1 MSLETIGLSILNGL
15 CFGFLY
21 ALISFSLSYIFGVM
35 RVINVAHGDFFM
47 LGALIAYFAT
57 KIFGNYFLGI
67 FVAMSIGF
75 LIGVTVERFVFRG
88 FEYLPAYNCL
98 LSIGLSFIL
107 QQIVFLIFGGLSF
120 TVPNPIPYSFP
131 IFGVYY
137 PIYMFVIACFSII
150 LLGGVW
156 VLLFKTDFGI
166 VTRAVID
173 NKEVAEALGINGD
186 IVRMLSFGLG
196 TILAFLAGYLAA
208 PILNVH
214 YRIGLEI
221 ITICFIC
228 TVIGGLGNL
237 KGTVI
242 VALALSLCENLLS
255 IFFTPT
261 TTRVFSLII
270 MLVTVVIRTIM
281 RR

>member
-1 MSLETIGLSILNGL
+1 MSLETISLAILNGI
-15 CFGFLY
+15 CFGLLY
-21 ALISFSLSYIFGVM
+21 SLISLSLSYIFGVM
-35 RVINVAHGDFFM
+35 RVINVAHGEFFM
-47 LGALIAYFAT
+47 LGALTAYFT
-57 KIFGNYFLGI
+57 TNIFGNYFFGI
-67 FVAMSIGF
+67 FIAIPIGF
-75 LIGVTVERFVFRG
+75 LVGIAVERFVFRG

-98 LSIGLSFIL
+98 LSVGLSLIL

-137 PIYMFVIACFSII
+137 PVFMLVIAGFSTII
-150 LLGGVW
+150 LGGIW
-156 VLLFKTDFGI
+156 VLLFKTTFGI

-186 IVRMLSFGLG
+186 IIRMLSFGFG
-196 TILAFLAGYLAA
+196 TIIAFLAGYMAA
-208 PILNVH
+208 PMLNVH
-214 YRIGLEI
+214 YRMGLQI

-237 KGTVI
+237 KGTAI
-242 VALALSLCENLLS
+242 TALALSLCENLLS

-261 TTRVFSLII
+261 MTRVFSLII
-270 MLVTVVIRTIM
+270 MLVTVVVRTITG
-281 RR
+281 R